1 MPPVDYNKQCNE
13 WTSISLYRT
22 ALKSNPA
29 IKLSTWAANSNFDYA
44 RLVLKNAEVR
54 KIENIDEQIKFCTD
68 KVAQLKIKLG
78 KKGDAKVAPDVPPTP
93 PVEINTDVKQW
104 QEKYN
109 SCYTEL
115 IKLKQAELQRQLSFE
130 QMELFKP
137 SVAAIPLP
145 ESESD
150 ADSENSEEDNLINL
164 VLGSDID
171 SDDEDSEEDED
182 EDEDD
187 YEDF

>member
-22 ALKSNPA
+22 ALKTDPA
-29 IKLSTWAANSNFDYA
+29 IKLSTWASNSNFDYA

-68 KVAQLKIKLG
+68 KVAQLKAKL
-78 KKGDAKVAPDVPPTP
+78 KKTGSTKAASDVPLAP
-93 PVEINTDVKQW
+93 PVEINTDAQRWK
-104 QEKYN
+104 EKYD
-109 SCYTEL
+109 SCYAEL
-115 IKLKQAELQRQLSFE
+115 ISVKQAELQRQLSFA

-137 SVAAIPLP
+137 SAAVVPLP

-150 ADSENSEEDNLINL
+150 ADSESSEEDNLINL

-171 SDDEDSEEDED
+171 SDDEDSEEDE